1 MGLSRNGKEKRGDYR
16 KRAWKAFLAFSA
28 SETASK
34 ESTGISPIFRNSKK
48 VQLF

>member
-1 MGLSRNGKEKRGDYR
+1 MGKKRGGDYL

-34 ESTGISPIFRNSKK
+34 ESTGISPILRNSKK